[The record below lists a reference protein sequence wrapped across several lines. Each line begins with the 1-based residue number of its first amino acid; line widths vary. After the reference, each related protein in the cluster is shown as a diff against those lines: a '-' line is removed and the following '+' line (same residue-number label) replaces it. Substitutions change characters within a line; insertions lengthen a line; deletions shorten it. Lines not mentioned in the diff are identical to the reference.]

1 MVRHIQTKILQ
12 MCVLA
17 ESRIKKIIKLFC
29 ILMNSSFGNNVF
41 IQILTL
47 VEFKENKNQYHAQN
61 NLVTPI

>member
-12 MCVLA
+12 MCVQ
-17 ESRIKKIIKLFC
+17 SRIKKIIKLFC

-47 VEFKENKNQYHAQN
+47 VEFKENKN
-61 NLVTPI
+61 